1 MSEIKELP
9 ELLEEEIL
17 ILKAEIERISKERDE
32 AKERYAALVET
43 VGAALEQAHEQ
54 YQAAVGPDSATDP
67 RD

>member
-1 MSEIKELP
+1 MSEIKELA

-32 AKERYAALVET
+32 AKERYAELVET
-43 VGAALEQAHEQ
+43 VGTRTDQAHKQ
-54 YQAAVGPDSATDP
+54 YQAAVGNAATDP

>member
-32 AKERYAALVET
+32 AKERYAELVET
-43 VGAALEQAHEQ
+43 VGTRTDQAHKQ
-54 YQAAVGPDSATDP
+54 YLSAVGNAATDP